1 MLKEIKIRKGQYAD
15 LKELQL
21 LFVETITDI
30 CRTDYDSRQ
39 IEVWTSGVENQTR
52 WNEIMDRQFVLV
64 AEYETQI
71 VGFATLA
78 NDNYL
83 DLLYVHKHFQR
94 QRIAY
99 GLYADI
105 EKEAIRRGQ
114 TELTADVSITA
125 RPFFEKVGFN
135 IMKEQLII
143 RKDIA
148 LTNYKMFKKIN

>member
-1 MLKEIKIRKGQYAD
+1 MLKEIKIRKGKLND
-15 LKELQL
+15 LTELQR
-21 LFVETITDI
+21 LFVETVSTI
-30 CRTDYDSRQ
+30 CSADYDSRQ

-52 WNEIMDRQFVLV
+52 WNDMLTHQFVLV

-78 NDNYL
+78 NDHYL

-94 QRIAY
+94 RGIANV
-99 GLYADI
+99 LYADI

-135 IMKEQLII
+135 VMKEQRII

-148 LTNYKMFKKIN
+148 LTNFKMSKKIN